1 MHIMEIQK
9 YVETCL
15 PELVNEEDK
24 LEETVPFL
32 KSLGANKADDLKLLD
47 QNDLM
52 LFFNLIQS
60 RKSLKSSFQGT

>member
-1 MHIMEIQK
+1 MEIEK

-24 LEETVPFL
+24 LEGAVFFL

-60 RKSLKSSFQGT
+60 RKSLKSSFQGTYFE